1 MKKKRHRYYKQPSR
15 HGSMWVSKQAMAWVV
30 AAMGGLLLLFVVVK
44 CLQFVMYSDQFQLRQ
59 VEIDGTLPQVDRHQ
73 FEQTIRDHL
82 TGNFFTISLNR
93 LSHSL
98 VSLPWVDTVTT
109 RRVWPGTLRV
119 SVQQQQPMARWGA
132 EHLLNQQGKVLPLY
146 GVVGDSLPML
156 SGPVGSSKV
165 VYSMYQSLSH
175 QLSTLH
181 LFMMSLQLTNGGD
194 WEVKLDN
201 QMTVIFSSGDTDQ
214 KIHQFLAFYPQLL
227 SEKKQ
232 PIELIDMR
240 YPNGFAVRRSE

>member
-1 MKKKRHRYYKQPSR
+1 MKKKRRRYYKQPSR
-15 HGSMWVSKQAMAWVV
+15 DGSRRINKQVMTWVV
-30 AAMGGLLLLFVVVK
+30 AMSGGLLLLFVVVK

-82 TGNFFTISLNR
+82 KGNFFTISLNR
-93 LSHSL
+93 LSQSL
-98 VSLPWVDTVTT
+98 ASLPWVDTVTT

-146 GVVGDSLPML
+146 GVVGESLPML
-156 SGPVGSSKV
+156 SGPVGTSTV
-165 VYSMYQSLSH
+165 VYSMYQSLSS
-175 QLSTLH
+175 QLSTSH
-181 LFMMSLQLTNGGD
+181 LSMRSLQLTNGGD
-194 WEVKLDN
+194 WEVKLNN
-201 QMTVIFSSGDTDQ
+201 QMTVILSSDDTDQ

-227 SEKKQ
+227 SENKQ